1 MKTRPIRHT
10 ATLVYYDGIQV
21 FEGRDSIG
29 GRYIGV
35 MIDSADDTDRYL
47 VTGVAPERLR
57 QFRSGDLDLRTL
69 LLDSGREG
77 WCFADASDDLRRPL
91 ELVEQEGPLEGR
103 EFLPDAGFT
112 LNSDLADDT
121 TVREARERNNVVLEL
136 DVEPPEAAEAH
147 RILVTT
153 LSGLLAHV
161 QAMVK
166 HACRKAAG
174 ISNLHSAAE
183 HSMYVVVPASPGSF
197 RMTLEAAGA
206 PDLFGYRR
214 VAQGLKRMDALFE
227 STKDPETA
235 RQGMAEHSGHLA
247 GSYIR
252 LMRFL
257 SQHDMGIRYV
267 WAEPMG
273 GEPGR
278 GGVSK
283 ALARELVD
291 ELSGATSLA
300 VEHMTLVGDFAKVD
314 RGAGNWGLDT
324 AEGRKSGKIR
334 DGGPSLDG
342 LVVGK
347 RYRFHCSEEFEI
359 VDASGRERHTLY
371 LDRLEPA

>member
-1 MKTRPIRHT
+1 MKTRPVRHT
-10 ATLVYYDGIQV
+10 STLVYYDGVQV

-29 GRYIGV
+29 GHYVGV
-35 MIDSADDTDRYL
+35 MVDGGEDSDRYL

-112 LNSDLADDT
+112 LDSGPSDDT
-121 TVREARERNNVVLEL
+121 AMREARERDNVVLEL

-147 RILVTT
+147 RILMTT

-161 QAMVK
+161 QALVK

-174 ISNLHSAAE
+174 FSNLHSAADY
-183 HSMYVVVPASPGSF
+183 SMHVVVPASPGSF

-235 RQGMAEHSGHLA
+235 RYGMVEHKGHLA

-257 SQHDMGIRYV
+257 SEHDMGIRYA

-273 GEPGR
+273 SEPKR

-300 VEHMTLVGDFAKVD
+300 VEHMTLVGAFARVD
-314 RGAGNWGLDT
+314 RRVGNWGLDT
-324 AEGRKSGKIR
+324 DGGRKSGRIR
-334 DGGPSLDG
+334 DGGPSLEG
-342 LVVGK
+342 LIVGK
-347 RYRFHCSEEFEI
+347 RYRFHCSEEIEI